1 MPSPPTG
8 RRFVGRGRA
17 RERVRRWI
25 EASEGQRL
33 AIVGPAGIGKT
44 RLVREALR
52 GVVGCEVAW
61 AGASPR
67 ETTGWLSSALGTE
80 AHLDAIVRALRE
92 RIDLL
97 VLDGVDGGDE
107 ELGRTLTVLCERLP
121 HLRLVTTTRRAT
133 LSSGEDVLVVP
144 GLTLPIEGAPLD
156 ASEAGALFLSEWA
169 IASEGRPLSVE
180 DEADVRRILGRI
192 GALPLAIELLVPQ
205 VLELGA
211 RTFAER
217 LERPLD
223 WVVRG
228 LDNPLLRALDG
239 AARALGPVERR
250 VLEDACRLERP
261 FDADEATALAGSDAL
276 RVLRSLRMS
285 SWLES
290 VEVEGRPA
298 YDLLPPVRQFV
309 REHLGGRGPLSRV
322 VAELVLRSLLAGR
335 RSPPDVLREALVHEE
350 VDPELVRAAFA
361 RAYHAFGAA
370 GRPEL
375 YARVAETHRA
385 RTVLAR
391 GEADVALARAALDVG
406 AFDDALA
413 ALARA
418 EAEGTPETRERARMV
433 RARIHFRTGRYD
445 ALATLEPTAVP
456 KSAEDAEVVAVA
468 ARIRGDHGLGLA
480 LLVRALPLLST
491 DGDRAIVHALRARY
505 LVEGGEAAGAEADA
519 EAALALAPSDRRVS
533 ASIATTRALAAHD
546 AGDLEGAL
554 RHYDPAVATYASLG
568 SSLAPYVRYA
578 RALAVLE
585 SGQRD
590 AACAAFLEAMEDS
603 PAAMAQLTPF
613 VALGRW
619 LVTGAT
625 PTTPEG
631 ASEVIA
637 ASHAL
642 VEAYVARLRGDAT
655 SIARAVGLNA
665 AHARWSVIS
674 RRLEVLARSGP
685 DVGPPR
691 ATSADALIVGPG
703 ARYFALRGA
712 ARVSL
717 ETRPVL
723 ARVLGAVAETSE
735 RAPDARASIDAIA
748 AAAWPGE
755 RILARARRGRV
766 HVAIS
771 TLRKLGLGAAITHAP
786 DGYRLAVPV
795 VRVVS

>member
-1 MPSPPTG
+1 MPSPPIG
-8 RRFVGRGRA
+8 RRFVGRGRS

-25 EASEGQRL
+25 EESAGPLLSV
-33 AIVGPAGIGKT
+33 VGPAGIGKT
-44 RLVREALR
+44 RLVRETLR
-52 GVVGCEVAW
+52 SVVGVQVAW
-61 AGASPR
+61 ASADAR
-67 ETTGWLSSALGTE
+67 ETPRWLSAALGTE
-80 AHLDAIVRALRE
+80 PQIDAIVRALRE

-97 VLDGVDGGDE
+97 VLDGVDGGAE
-107 ELGRTLTVLCERLP
+107 ELGATLRTLLERSP
-121 HLRLVTTTRRAT
+121 HLRIVTTTRRAT
-133 LSSGEDVLVVP
+133 LLPGEDVLVLP
-144 GLTLPIEGAPLD
+144 GLTLPIAGAPLD
-156 ASEAGALFLSEWA
+156 ASEAGALFLAEWVL
-169 IASEGRPLSVE
+169 ASEGKPLSPK
-180 DEADVRRILGRI
+180 DEGDVRRILGRV

-205 VLELGA
+205 VVELGA
-211 RTFAER
+211 RPFAER

-228 LDNPLLRALDG
+228 EDNPLLRALG
-239 AARALGPVERR
+239 SAARALGPVERR
-250 VLEDACRLERP
+250 VLVDACRLDRA
-261 FDADEATALAGSDAL
+261 FDVDEATALAGADAL
-276 RVLRSLRMS
+276 RVLRALRMS

-309 REHLGGRGPLSRV
+309 REHLDGGGPLSRS
-322 VAELVLRSLLAGR
+322 VAELVLRSSLAGR
-335 RSPPDVLREALVHEE
+335 SSPPEVLREALRHEE
-350 VDPELVRAAFA
+350 VEPALLRAAFT
-361 RAYHAFGAA
+361 RAYHALGAA
-370 GRPEL
+370 GRPDL
-375 YARVAETHRA
+375 YAEAA
-385 RTVLAR
+385 RTLRDRGVLEP
-391 GEADVALARAALDVG
+391 GEGEVALARAALDVG
-406 AFDDALA
+406 AFDEAHA

-418 EAEGTPETRERARMV
+418 DEIGGPETRERARMA

-491 DGDRAIVHALRARY
+491 DGERAIVHALRARY
-505 LVEGGEAAGAEADA
+505 LVEGGAADEAGADE
-519 EAALALAPSDRRVS
+519 EAALALAPSDRRIA
-533 ASIATTRALAAHD
+533 ASIETTRALGAHD
-546 AGDLEGAL
+546 RGAL
-554 RHYDPAVATYASLG
+554 DRALVHYDRAVATYAALG

-625 PTTPEG
+625 PTSPEG

-637 ASHAL
+637 SSHAL
-642 VEAYVARLRGDAT
+642 VEAYVARLNGDAAPLA
-655 SIARAVGLNA
+655 SALERSAP
-665 AHARWSVIS
+665 HARWSVIS
-674 RRLEVLARSGP
+674 RRLGTLARSGP

-691 ATSADALIVGPG
+691 ATSLDALIVGPG

-723 ARVLGAVAETSE
+723 SRVLGALADTSE

-748 AAAWPGE
+748 AVAWPGE
-755 RILARARRGRV
+755 RMLTRARRGRV
-766 HVAIS
+766 HVAVS
-771 TLRKLGLGAAITHAP
+771 TLRKLGLGDVLQHAP
-786 DGYRLAVPV
+786 EGYRLSVPV
-795 VRVVS
+795 VRVAP